1 MRCIS
6 RGDRV
11 SGGAV
16 SDKEAH
22 STTHPT
28 AGQAILARVIS
39 FDLPPELADL
49 RVRVRT
55 FVDDHV
61 IPHERQI
68 IEEDGTKKRDTLN
81 ALRARTR
88 AEGLFVPHLPK
99 EYGGL
104 GLGVMGMCA
113 LFREMGRSPVGAAC
127 FNCDAPDQGNMDLLL
142 RSASPAVRERWFGPL
157 ARGEITSGFAM
168 TEPAPGA
175 GADPSNL
182 KTSARAD
189 GDAWIID
196 GHKWYTTGGGD
207 ASFLIVMARTSNDPA
222 HGATMFVV
230 DRNAKGVEHVR
241 DVPVMSAPLLQ
252 HREAEMRFH
261 GVRVN
266 QDAVLGGVGDG
277 FRLAQ
282 ARLVPARLTHC
293 MRWLGWADRA
303 LHMCKEYVA
312 TRESFGRTLAHH
324 QMIQVMIAD
333 AVAGLHA
340 GNLMTLHCAS
350 LLEKGLD
357 KEARPYS
364 SMAKKHV
371 AQLLCKVMDDA
382 IQMHG
387 SLGFSEDMPFGMW
400 YRFARSARIADGPD
414 EVHTVVVARD
424 FLRGAL
430 TTLV

>member
-1 MRCIS
+1 M
-6 RGDRV
+6 
-11 SGGAV
+11 
-16 SDKEAH
+16 
-22 STTHPT
+22 
-28 AGQAILARVIS
+28 IS
-39 FDLPPELADL
+39 FDHTPELTDL
-49 RVRVRT
+49 RARVRA
-55 FVDDHV
+55 FVDQHV
-61 IPHERQI
+61 IPAEAQI
-68 IEEDGTKKRDTLN
+68 LEEDRDKGRDTLN
-81 ALRARTR
+81 ALRARAR

-99 EYGGL
+99 EHGGL
-104 GLGVMGMCA
+104 GLGIMGMCA

-142 RSASPAVRERWFGPL
+142 KTATPAVRDQWLGPL

-182 KTSARAD
+182 KTRARKD
-189 GDAWIID
+189 GASWVID

-207 ASFLIVMARTSNDPA
+207 ASFLIVMARTSDEGA
-222 HGATMFVV
+222 DAATMFVV
-230 DRNAKGVEHVR
+230 DRKASGVEHVR
-241 DVPVMSAPLLQ
+241 DVPVMSPPILQ
-252 HREAEMRFH
+252 HREAELRFH
-261 GVRVN
+261 GVRVGE
-266 QDAVLGGVGDG
+266 DAVLGNVGDG

-303 LHMCKEYVA
+303 LHMCREYVL
-312 TRESFGRTLAHH
+312 TRESFGKTLAHH
-324 QMIQVMIAD
+324 QMIQKKLAD
-333 AVAGLHA
+333 AVAGIHA
-340 GNLMTLHCAS
+340 GNLMTLHCAAM
-350 LLEKGLD
+350 LEKGLA

-364 SMAKKHV
+364 SMAKNHV
-371 AQLLCKVMDDA
+371 ARLLCQVLDDA

-387 SLGFSEDMPFGMW
+387 SLGYSEDMPFSLW

-414 EVHTVVVARD
+414 EVHDVVVARD

>member
-1 MRCIS
+1 M
-6 RGDRV
+6 
-11 SGGAV
+11 
-16 SDKEAH
+16 
-22 STTHPT
+22 
-28 AGQAILARVIS
+28 IS
-39 FDLPPELADL
+39 FELPPDLADL
-49 RVRVRT
+49 RARVRA
-55 FVDDHV
+55 FVDENV
-61 IPHERQI
+61 IPSEKAI
-68 IEEDGTKKRDTLN
+68 LEEDKTKKRDTLN
-81 ALRARTR
+81 GLRVKARE
-88 AEGLFVPHLPK
+88 AGLFVPHLPK
-99 EYGGL
+99 EHGGL
-104 GLGVMGMCA
+104 GLGIMGMCA

-142 RSASPAVRERWFGPL
+142 KTASPHIREKWLGPL

-175 GADPSNL
+175 GADPTNL
-182 KTSARAD
+182 RTAAVKD
-189 GDAWIID
+189 GNEWVID

-207 ASFLIVMARTSNDPA
+207 ASFLIVMARTAGEPGKRDNPA
-222 HGATMFVV
+222 GASMFVV

-241 DVPVMSAPLLQ
+241 DIPVMSPPILQ
-252 HREAEMRFH
+252 HREAELRFR
-261 GVRVN
+261 GVRVGE
-266 QDAVLGGVGDG
+266 DAVLGNIGDG

-303 LHMCKEYVA
+303 LTMCREYVL
-312 TRESFGRTLAHH
+312 TRESFGKTLAHH
-324 QMIQVMIAD
+324 QLIQKKIAD
-333 AVAGLHA
+333 GVAGIHA

-350 LLEKGLD
+350 MLEKGLD

-364 SMAKKHV
+364 SMAKNHV
-371 AQLLCKVMDDA
+371 ARVLCDILDDA

-387 SLGFSEDMPFGMW
+387 SLGYSEDMPFSLW

-414 EVHTVVVARD
+414 EVHEVVVARD